1 MGLPE
6 TVGEAPCNRQPAE
19 PPPNTEDTEVVIS
32 APRSNGGQPSAA
44 ADGNLS
50 TEGGEGA
57 HRTERLAVNNT
68 DVADGEVVE
77 EEPDEPDDLYDPSN
91 PDAEEDLEARLFQE
105 YEDRALGESDWFG
118 YGDEG

>member
-6 TVGEAPCNRQPAE
+6 NVGEAPCNSQPAE
-19 PPPNTEDTEVVIS
+19 PPPNTEVVIS

-68 DVADGEVVE
+68 DVPDGEVGEVD
-77 EEPDEPDDLYDPSN
+77 PDEPDDLYDPSN

-105 YEDRALGESDWFG
+105 YEDRDLGESDWFG
-118 YGDEG
+118 YGDED